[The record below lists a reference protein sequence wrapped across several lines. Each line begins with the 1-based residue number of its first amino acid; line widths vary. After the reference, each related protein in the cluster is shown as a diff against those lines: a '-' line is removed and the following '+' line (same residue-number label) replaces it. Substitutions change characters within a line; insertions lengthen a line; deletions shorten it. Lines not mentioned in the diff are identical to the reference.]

1 MKRAI
6 LICMMAAVLC
16 GCRDSEKSY
25 FGVYAEV
32 PVSEIRAEGWLRG
45 LLEIQRDGLGLHRGE
60 SGYPY
65 NTCLW
70 AGTIPKGGNPIAQ
83 AWWPYEQSGYIVDG
97 LYRCGILLGDTV
109 LTGLGHRNAAYVL
122 EHPRANGMLGPE
134 ALGDAQWAFSVFARA
149 LLADYDVT
157 GDRTVLDRLT
167 AHFAALPDSLT
178 NRQTCIV
185 ESMCKVYSHT
195 GNKAILER
203 AEQIWRTFSMPGT
216 ADNEAFR
223 HADMVAAAP
232 VEVHGVTAA
241 EVSKQP
247 AILYLHTGRP
257 EYLAAAEGFYASVER
272 DHELVD
278 GIPTSCEKL
287 LSKAPEALHET
298 CDISDF
304 MWSYGY
310 MLMATGDVRW
320 ADKLENAFYNA
331 ALGAVSKDFRAHQY
345 FSSPN
350 QIVATQFSSAADYG
364 EEGLLRQAYRP
375 GFDTECCSGNV
386 HRMFPNYASRMWL
399 RDTRGGIV
407 AALYAPGRL
416 STQVGDRSVAVLE
429 RTDYPFRNNVEF
441 EFECSETVKFPF
453 TVRIPAWAEGATVRV
468 NGESPVEAAAG
479 TFYTVDRRFRT
490 GDRVTLDLPMH
501 PRMEYTAGNA
511 VNVRRG
517 PLLFSVDIAEEA
529 RKVTGQM
536 KTSED
541 FPAWDITPASPWNYA
556 LAPDTEIEVEER
568 PVGAMPWLASETPV
582 RLRLKAYEVPSWT
595 VGKTTP
601 ALPAPGFAVASEATP
616 IEMIPSGSTRIR
628 LTTLPVKK

>member
-157 GDRTVLDRLT
+157 GDRTVLDRLM

-287 LSKAPEALHET
+287 LGKAPEALHET

-416 STQVGDRSVAVLE
+416 STQAGDRSVAVLE
-429 RTDYPFRNNVEF
+429 RTDYPFRSNVEF

-479 TFYTVDRRFRT
+479 TFYTVDRRPRYARPADAPPHGVYGGQRCERPPRT
-490 GDRVTLDLPMH
+490 AAFLGGYCREGAKGHGADEDFGGFPGLGHHACVAVELCAGSGYGDRGGGT
-501 PRMEYTAGNA
+501 TG
-511 VNVRRG
+511 RG
-517 PLLFSVDIAEEA
+517 D
-529 RKVTGQM
+529 
-536 KTSED
+536 
-541 FPAWDITPASPWNYA
+541 A
-556 LAPDTEIEVEER
+556 LAGIRNTR
-568 PVGAMPWLASETPV
+568 PVAAESLRGALVDSREND
-582 RLRLKAYEVPSWT
+582 
-595 VGKTTP
+595 
-601 ALPAPGFAVASEATP
+601 
-616 IEMIPSGSTRIR
+616 SGSPCTRICR
-628 LTTLPVKK
+628 GFRGDSD